1 MSVKLRKD
9 GQTVE
14 VENPTAVNRLKAQGY
29 REVASRKSADETPT
43 DKKSEGGK

>member
-9 GQTVE
+9 GHTVE

-29 REVASRKSADETPT
+29 REVEPKKAADANE
-43 DKKSEGGK
+43 KKSEGGK